1 MKPAI
6 GRLAMLIVVSA
17 AAAACRGPQTIKV
30 AWDVPQERPDH
41 YRLLVDGREI
51 KTFAPPE
58 VDRSCGCLVIE
69 VPVDRGAHAIRL
81 EACNQSNICSPS
93 AEVRTQ

>member
-6 GRLAMLIVVSA
+6 AVLIVLSVVVT
-17 AAAACRGPQTIKV
+17 ACRGRQTIKV

-51 KTFAPPE
+51 RTFAPPA
-58 VDRSCGCLVIE
+58 VDRSCGCLVVE

-81 EACNQSNICSPS
+81 EACNQSNICSTS